1 MDEIEV
7 NFAIRHIMEV
17 LLILS
22 IYYNIMMND
31 IAINIRNKII
41 VEIFN
46 IIYLPL
52 VIYNIIVGFEIINR
66 ETITNKYIIFM
77 IINVS
82 GIAGYIRR
90 LIRYDSNILFSSVIG
105 YIGLVIIMEGLY
117 KVDIMR
123 MMYMANYNF
132 YKNNS
137 ISYYYEK
144 IHKMEEANYVL

>member
-1 MDEIEV
+1 MEEMDV
-7 NFAIRHIMEV
+7 NFATRHIMEV
-17 LLILS
+17 LLMLS
-22 IYYNIMMND
+22 IYYNIMMKDNN
-31 IAINIRNKII
+31 INIRYKSV

-46 IIYLPL
+46 VIYLPM
-52 VIYNIIVGFEIINR
+52 VIYNIIVGLEIMKRDEMTNR
-66 ETITNKYIIFM
+66 YIIFM
-77 IINVS
+77 AINVS

-117 KVDIMR
+117 GVDIMR
-123 MMYMANYNF
+123 MMYIANYNF

-144 IHKMEEANYVL
+144 IHKMEEANYIL